1 MPSAD
6 AKRRFIS
13 SRRSPRAHS
22 SGFLLAGLYTASFWF
37 CMLTMFATVDC
48 RPHNMSEPR
57 WINPCDLPGHLF
69 DPLSDMVG
77 APYVDEFE
85 IAQGL
90 AKKSRLA
97 RDQAK
102 HLFTEF
108 IDEAFADGSFLD
120 GLSSHRLTWLPKV
133 TRSEVRNMDLPEACP
148 FWFRVMQYYGVGM
161 EQVIMDEVLYG
172 GSFLTFYREA
182 ENHLTQL
189 LCQLQMSIYLLRVKQ
204 DPDVLRDVMNQKYR
218 SGAMSQ
224 RMLRNYLIFRDYIN
238 ALEIM
243 VETFEGLQA
252 RTKPT
257 TTLEQQ
263 SLY

>member
-97 RDQAK
+97 RGPGQAPL
-102 HLFTEF
+102 HRIREYLL
-108 IDEAFADGSFLD
+108 SFLQNRYSKTMFI
-120 GLSSHRLTWLPKV
+120 L
-133 TRSEVRNMDLPEACP
+133 
-148 FWFRVMQYYGVGM
+148 
-161 EQVIMDEVLYG
+161 
-172 GSFLTFYREA
+172 
-182 ENHLTQL
+182 
-189 LCQLQMSIYLLRVKQ
+189 
-204 DPDVLRDVMNQKYR
+204 
-218 SGAMSQ
+218 
-224 RMLRNYLIFRDYIN
+224 
-238 ALEIM
+238 
-243 VETFEGLQA
+243 
-252 RTKPT
+252 
-257 TTLEQQ
+257 
-263 SLY
+263 